1 MRLKS
6 YSFRGIRMFVGLVGL
21 FSLSA
26 ASQAAVL
33 LTHHLDN
40 IVSGGATTNLM
51 LYQTGGGANTS
62 ITYFF
67 SSGTGDNAI
76 FNPFPENGPP
86 AKTSVIGHAGA
97 TLALGLNAAATADA
111 TEIGFDFQ
119 TYFGYDEADLYDAI
133 QDVVDNVNVGDAF
146 TLLFDFFAD
155 NEQHLVA
162 LGDVGSLVSFTN
174 GNDRG
179 DYYVTFDQDP
189 TDVPEPFTM
198 ALGAAG
204 AGLAAVRQRR
214 RKMAK

>member
-146 TLLFDFFAD
+146 TL
-155 NEQHLVA
+155 
-162 LGDVGSLVSFTN
+162 GDVGSLVSFTN